1 MNAFIIGLFIVFC
14 SFTLNGQVVGISS
27 ENMPLDSTDS
37 LFSLHSS
44 MPSRTRGEGF
54 VFSVKT
60 PHDNSCVLSL
70 YKNGMYNIEFFFDA
84 SPDVLIEIPL
94 GDGIWREYEK
104 GKIEL
109 TDRSTGTR
117 MKAIMAD
124 TLLYFIM
131 GPDHFVK
138 YPFRWDWSGPDL
150 RNPWSETQRG
160 LLLDTVRNRREAYQR
175 RPYVHLDHL
184 VGAYG
189 DPFDVS
195 SLYLVLTKMHKYRLY
210 IGAYSFLL
218 SAGTWWRDKNLIILT
233 DSTMKQNFY
242 GLIGEKGIQS
252 MVFPGGNRGQYL
264 PKLD

>member
-1 MNAFIIGLFIVFC
+1 
-14 SFTLNGQVVGISS
+14 
-27 ENMPLDSTDS
+27 
-37 LFSLHSS
+37 
-44 MPSRTRGEGF
+44 
-54 VFSVKT
+54 
-60 PHDNSCVLSL
+60 
-70 YKNGMYNIEFFFDA
+70 
-84 SPDVLIEIPL
+84 
-94 GDGIWREYEK
+94 
-104 GKIEL
+104 
-109 TDRSTGTR
+109 

-124 TLLYFIM
+124 TLLHFIM

-252 MVFPGGNRGQYL
+252 MVFPGGNRGQYP
-264 PKLD
+264 PKQN

>member
-1 MNAFIIGLFIVFC
+1 M
-14 SFTLNGQVVGISS
+14 
-27 ENMPLDSTDS
+27 
-37 LFSLHSS
+37 
-44 MPSRTRGEGF
+44 
-54 VFSVKT
+54 
-60 PHDNSCVLSL
+60 
-70 YKNGMYNIEFFFDA
+70 YKIEFFIDA

-94 GDGIWREYEK
+94 GDGLWREYEK

-124 TLLYFIM
+124 TLLHFIM

-138 YPFRWDWSGPDL
+138 YPFRWDGSGPDL

-218 SAGTWWRDKNLIILT
+218 SAGVATSAIT
-233 DSTMKQNFY
+233 
-242 GLIGEKGIQS
+242 
-252 MVFPGGNRGQYL
+252 GNTE
-264 PKLD
+264 